1 MNNINERM
9 AKVMGWQLLKE
20 GEEFPFFV
28 REYDDQIAPSDVY
41 ITDTEI
47 KYWVGG
53 WHPDTSIEQAMM
65 VARKIIETE
74 HKFYTIVEL
83 SLYPNGIDVTIEK
96 YKLRASDSDYPVHK
110 WLAVGEIGEEAK
122 AICEAILETMDE
134 NNIIPLN
141 LDMEAK
147 DE

>member
-65 VARKIIETE
+65 CVNKAFGAEYSIDIS
-74 HKFYTIVEL
+74 FYKHQVIVF
-83 SLYPNGIDVTIEK
+83 
-96 YKLRASDSDYPVHK
+96 YKGKPIAQ
-110 WLAVGEIGEEAK
+110 AGFVGEDTLPL
-122 AICEAILETMDE
+122 AICEAILE
-134 NNIIPLN
+134 
-141 LDMEAK
+141 AK